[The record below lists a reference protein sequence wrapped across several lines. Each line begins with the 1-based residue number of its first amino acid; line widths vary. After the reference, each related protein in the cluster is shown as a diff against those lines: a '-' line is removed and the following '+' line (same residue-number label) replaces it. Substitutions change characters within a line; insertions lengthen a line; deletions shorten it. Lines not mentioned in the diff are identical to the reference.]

1 MSDAYLGEIRM
12 LGGNYAPVGWMM
24 CDGSVLSISQNEALF
39 ALLGTTY
46 GGDGQTT
53 FALPDL
59 RGRAPMHQSPQYPM
73 GMKAGVE
80 SVTLNTNN
88 LAAHTHVP
96 SAQSANGTASSP
108 ANAVWAGNSD
118 YTCFTQGA
126 PNTNFNAGS
135 IGPAGGNVPH
145 DNMMPYVAIN
155 YIIATQGI
163 FPSPN

>member
-1 MSDAYLGEIRM
+1 MSDAYVGEIRM
-12 LGGNYAPVGWMM
+12 LGGNYAPVGWAM
-24 CDGSVLSISQNEALF
+24 CDGSVLSISDNQALF

-46 GGDGQTT
+46 GGDGQST

-80 SVTLNTNN
+80 SVTLITSN
-88 LAAHTHVP
+88 LAAHTHAP

-108 ANAVWAGNSD
+108 ANAFWAGNSD
-118 YTCFTQGA
+118 YTCFLQGA

-135 IGPAGGNVPH
+135 IGPSGGSVPH

-155 YIIATQGI
+155 YIIALEGI
-163 FPSPN
+163 FPSQN